1 MFASE
6 SNIVDKAM
14 PLSYHDIK
22 VEHIKLQYL
31 LQKLID
37 GWKMCYSRSMLNS
50 INSFA
55 SSMIGKISRI
65 S

>member
-37 GWKMCYSRSMLNS
+37 LAWMENVL
-50 INSFA
+50 F
-55 SSMIGKISRI
+55 
-65 S
+65 